1 MERKAEFLRA
11 YFHNILII
19 SNSQTFKT
27 KWLEPLQRKK
37 DYKNLTHISIQEKR
51 TKMVS
56 INKEQIPSQKS
67 LN

>member
-19 SNSQTFKT
+19 SNRQTLKT
-27 KWLEPLQRKK
+27 NWLEPLQRTK
-37 DYKNLTHISIQEKR
+37 DYKNLTHISIQEKGR
-51 TKMVS
+51 RLVS

-67 LN
+67 LK